1 MQNDIAIYP
10 TSANPPTWGHADIM
24 KRAAGCF
31 KKLYWVAAINP
42 NKILDFSQ
50 EMQIEMMQKYVD
62 HFNIK
67 NVVVGHHYGSMV
79 RYAVNKGAIYI
90 IRGIRN
96 SSDVIAEMELATGY
110 RGINENIETICFFA
124 NPKLIMV
131 SSSLVRQ
138 IAKIEESIDQYVLPE
153 VSQMINDYYRKNN
166 LTISE

>member
-1 MQNDIAIYP
+1 MKKDIAIYP

-31 KKLYWVAAINP
+31 EKLYWVAAINP
-42 NKILDFSQ
+42 NKELDFPQ
-50 EMQIEMMQKYVD
+50 DMQMEMMQKYVD
-62 HFNIK
+62 YYGIK
-67 NVVVGHHYGSMV
+67 NVVVDHYYGSMM
-79 RYAVNKGAIYI
+79 RYAVQKDAGFI

-96 SSDVIAEMELATGY
+96 NSDVIAEMELATGY

-138 IAKIEESIDQYVLPE
+138 IAKIDEEINTYVLPD
-153 VSQMINDYYRKNN
+153 VSKMIRSYYRENKMI
-166 LTISE
+166 ISE